1 MRPIRNI
8 KMVVKGKHQSLMLLK
23 NKRCSQFDISFQR
36 TNVLTVHFTSPSG
49 QCVAPFVHE
58 KLQKTPWPDE
68 SNGGVSPLMS
78 PWCIFNVLPPQ
89 FTKHVFIFRKSDGEA
104 RLKHQLCLCT
114 VQIDFLM
121 WQLKAPRTRRTMSFF
136 AAFICCKMK
145 KKIILKIH
153 KQSDFKQREL
163 GGILSVSAVLLY
175 NCDELRRLFFFLR
188 HLHLRRHMQM
198 LRGNW
203 LRVKIRNRNL
213 KVRDE
218 RRQWRSFINPL
229 LQLALSSYTR
239 VLVWFIKH
247 LYLASFSV
255 RMTERCWMWLLKT
268 SSFNDVSN
276 FLWWCS
282 KVPPLIQVLA
292 FCP

>member
-1 MRPIRNI
+1 MRPIINI
-8 KMVVKGKHQSLMLLK
+8 KMVVKGKHQSLMLLN
-23 NKRCSQFDISFQR
+23 NKRCCSFDISFQR
-36 TNVLTVHFTSPSG
+36 TIVPAVHFMSPPG
-49 QCVAPFVHE
+49 QCVAPFLHE

-78 PWCIFNVLPPQ
+78 LWCIFNILPAQ
-89 FTKHVFIFRKSDGEA
+89 FTKHVFIFRKSDGET
-104 RLKHQLCLCT
+104 RLKHQLCFCT
-114 VQIDFLM
+114 VQIDFPM
-121 WQLKAPRTRRTMSFF
+121 WQLKAPRTRRTMSFI

-145 KKIILKIH
+145 KKGRQIH
-153 KQSDFKQREL
+153 IKNTQTIWLQAKRIRGNSFSQR
-163 GGILSVSAVLLY
+163 SALLY
-175 NCDELRRLFFFLR
+175 NCDELRRVFFFLR
-188 HLHLRRHMQM
+188 RPHQHRHMHM
-198 LRGNW
+198 LHGNW
-203 LRVKIRNRNL
+203 LHLKIRNRDL

-247 LYLASFSV
+247 LYLAGFSV
-255 RMTERCWMWLLKT
+255 RMTERWWMWLLKT

-282 KVPPLIQVLA
+282 KVPPLIQV
-292 FCP
+292 